1 MLRNL
6 VISFIII
13 MNSSFT
19 YANKID
25 YCKTIEFSAGVFNK
39 IKIQKSSEKDDC
51 REKPVPIFYNGFK
64 DYFYLSKEAYPTGGI
79 SYITWDDA
87 KNKYGY
93 DQKELNTT
101 IDKVIKENT
110 NFSYLKSLK
119 YHVNIETFPR
129 KNGALVISDVIFLD
143 KKNAPISLI
152 KTLFF
157 YSQDNY
163 AATYYSGVVQYSDVK
178 RIDYLIKVTNLFNTM
193 EINW

>member
-1 MLRNL
+1 MVRNL
-6 VISFIII
+6 TIVFIFII
-13 MNSSFT
+13 NPAFT
-19 YANKID
+19 YANEID

-51 REKPVPIFYNGFK
+51 REKPVPIFYNGIK

-79 SYITWDDA
+79 SYIAWDDT
-87 KNKYGY
+87 KNKYSY
-93 DQKELNTT
+93 DPKELNTT
-101 IDKVIKENT
+101 IDKIIKENT
-110 NFSYLKSLK
+110 NLSYFKSLK

-157 YSQDNY
+157 YSHGNY
-163 AATYYSGVVQYSDVK
+163 AATYCSGVVQYSDVK
-178 RIDYLIKVTNLFNTM
+178 RIDYLIKVTDLFNTM

>member
-6 VISFIII
+6 TIGFIFII
-13 MNSSFT
+13 NPEFA

-39 IKIQKSSEKDDC
+39 MEIQKSSEKDGC
-51 REKPVPIFYNGFK
+51 REKPVPIFYNGIK
-64 DYFYLSKEAYPTGGI
+64 DYFYLSKEAYPPGGI
-79 SYITWDDA
+79 SYITWDGA

-93 DQKELNTT
+93 DPKELNTT
-101 IDKVIKENT
+101 IDNIIKENT
-110 NFSYLKSLK
+110 SLSYLNSLK
-119 YHVNIETFPR
+119 YHVNIETSPR

-143 KKNAPISLI
+143 KKDAPISLI

-163 AATYYSGVVQYSDVK
+163 AATYYSGPVQYSDAK
-178 RIDYLIKVTNLFNTM
+178 RIDYLIKVTDLFNTM